1 MPESVDA
8 WWTRR
13 QWSKG
18 LDVPYAIG
26 QFRTEWQRYPVLVR
40 QFHPD
45 LNRGITLSQVP
56 PGAEVY
62 LQWQCD
68 AGHQFVATPDE
79 QRHRPG
85 HSRRRSTWCPECAA
99 GAVRPRTPNPRRAGE
114 PTLFSPAVHAPP
126 RAESPGGGGKAA
138 PPGPDRRGTP
148 RGKAAPP
155 GPDRRGTPHAVA
167 APPGPDR
174 RGTPHAAAAPP
185 GPDRR
190 GTPHGKAAP
199 PGFAPRET
207 TGLAS
212 SPGRTRGSEATRQRP
227 PLACGHALS
236 SGGTRAAR
244 GPDRCRVCDNAQAG
258 AALVAPGSAFV
269 SRWAPRPSSRAE
281 ADLRQRVAARLNV
294 DLSPNAV
301 RVAKPFFAH
310 LEVWPDLVIGELL
323 VAIEFDTTGRDGLEH
338 VGGREATDR
347 RKDRLLR
354 AVGWEVVRIRCG
366 NLQPIGPFD
375 LVAPGVS
382 AVLIDRVVDRLGEI
396 RGELMVASYAAA
408 G

>member
-26 QFRTEWQRYPVLVR
+26 QFRSEWQRYPGLVR

-155 GPDRRGTPHAVA
+155 G
-167 APPGPDR
+167 
-174 RGTPHAAAAPP
+174 
-185 GPDRR
+185 
-190 GTPHGKAAP
+190 
-199 PGFAPRET
+199 FAPRET
-207 TGLAS
+207 TGLVS

-227 PLACGHALS
+227 PLACGHARS
-236 SGGTRAAR
+236 TGGTRAAR